1 MHPGRWPLLSV
12 TAVWATMASAA
23 PQPPLAGPDLSLE
36 VVTAERSSEKAKT
49 DRPSPSGAAL
59 VLNSLSEQERSKLA
73 ESLHSLAAATARKR
87 NPFYVAIDD
96 TEEQAAAQKLFA
108 ETAPAFTAAAALS
121 RGRWLSAEGDLAVR
135 VVKTCS
141 PGSRCMP
148 LFSQGPGDGIEQR
161 IRFLAWPVGYAVIL
175 RAAGNDAD
183 HVASVLRAGPASSQ
197 IALVL
202 TSTELHSL
210 RKSPALSSVLKSAA
224 HLAKKL
230 PGSPLVETLE
240 SIGRAASARDEVPW
254 LKLPRDTVLVV
265 PRLGA
270 LATSNRFVDE
280 IDSRLQAARAQV
292 EWLSSPRKPT
302 ASPGDRKDKPTFL
315 HAVSRQPA

>member
-1 MHPGRWPLLSV
+1 
-12 TAVWATMASAA
+12 
-23 PQPPLAGPDLSLE
+23 
-36 VVTAERSSEKAKT
+36 
-49 DRPSPSGAAL
+49 
-59 VLNSLSEQERSKLA
+59 LNSLSEEERSKLA
-73 ESLHSLAAATARKR
+73 ESLHSLAAAAARKR

-96 TEEQAAAQKLFA
+96 TEEHAAAQKLFA

-175 RAAGNDAD
+175 RTAEND
-183 HVASVLRAGPASSQ
+183 VAQVATVLRAGPASSQ

-202 TSTELHSL
+202 TSAELHSL

-224 HLAKKL
+224 RLGKKL
-230 PGSPLVETLE
+230 PASALAETLE
-240 SIGRAASARDEVPW
+240 SIGRAASAGDEVAW

-270 LATSNRFVDE
+270 LAMSNRFVDE
-280 IDSRLQAARAQV
+280 IDSRLQAARAKV
-292 EWLSSPRKPT
+292 EWLSSPYK
-302 ASPGDRKDKPTFL
+302 
-315 HAVSRQPA
+315 